1 MYSNE
6 RVKVK
11 SRESSTLTIS
21 RIYIHMYILKNSD
34 DAISRYFHPD
44 LERIGTVFRFPLLRQ
59 DREREL
65 EIEEKKNA
73 KEKKERKKVLGIGH
87 DRAHVR
93 ISRLRGGLERL
104 KIPDR
109 HVFAA
114 YKSTTFQRSRCS
126 AIRCEGAY
134 VRNDRWIFS
143 ND

>member
-1 MYSNE
+1 MRYLDTFIPISN
-6 RVKVK
+6 
-11 SRESSTLTIS
+11 
-21 RIYIHMYILKNSD
+21 
-34 DAISRYFHPD
+34 A
-44 LERIGTVFRFPLLRQ
+44 LEPFSVSHCYDKIE
-59 DREREL
+59 REREL
-65 EIEEKKNA
+65 EFEEKKNA

-93 ISRLRGGLERL
+93 ISRLGGGLERL